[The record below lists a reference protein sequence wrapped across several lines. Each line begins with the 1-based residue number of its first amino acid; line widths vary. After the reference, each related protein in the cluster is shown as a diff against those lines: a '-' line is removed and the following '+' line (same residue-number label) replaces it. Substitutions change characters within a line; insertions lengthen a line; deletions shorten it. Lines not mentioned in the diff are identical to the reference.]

1 MLYARLGQA
10 HALCVLRLSCEV
22 LRIPGVVLTDQNAAS
37 DYVRF
42 LSPGQISEIN
52 MDLVYAEDWRDQ
64 DRITYFRKKA
74 AKCAEVLVP
83 HQVPPKYLSGA
94 HVVDVAAK
102 NRLSAAGFN
111 LPISVSPSVF
121 FR

>member
-1 MLYARLGQA
+1 
-10 HALCVLRLSCEV
+10 
-22 LRIPGVVLTDQNAAS
+22 
-37 DYVRF
+37 
-42 LSPGQISEIN
+42 
-52 MDLVYAEDWRDQ
+52 MDLVYAEDWRDP

-83 HQVPPKYLSGA
+83 HQVPPQYLTGA

-102 NRLSAAGFN
+102 NRLSAAGFT